1 MVDETLPHRNGK
13 ASDLMDVRFL
23 LDTNICIHIRQRR
36 PPEVLARFQRL
47 RPGEAA
53 ISVIT
58 YGELAY
64 GVEKSRFR
72 EQATKQLMELAGL
85 LPVMELPLR
94 AGQFYG
100 TIRAALEV
108 KGEIIGNNDLWIA
121 AHARAA
127 GLTLVTNNE
136 HEFQRIQ
143 GLKIQ
148 NWVD

>member
-1 MVDETLPHRNGK
+1 MVEKTLPRSNAK

-23 LDTNICIHIRQRR
+23 LDTNICIYIRQRR
-36 PPEVLARFQRL
+36 PPGVLARFQRL

-85 LPVMELPLR
+85 LPVMGLPLQ

-100 TIRAALEV
+100 MIRAALEV

-136 HEFQRIQ
+136 REFRRIQ

>member
-1 MVDETLPHRNGK
+1 MSGGLNLD
-13 ASDLMDVRFL
+13 ARFL

-64 GVEKSRFR
+64 GV
-72 EQATKQLMELAGL
+72 
-85 LPVMELPLR
+85 
-94 AGQFYG
+94 
-100 TIRAALEV
+100 
-108 KGEIIGNNDLWIA
+108 
-121 AHARAA
+121 
-127 GLTLVTNNE
+127 
-136 HEFQRIQ
+136 Q

>member
-1 MVDETLPHRNGK
+1 
-13 ASDLMDVRFL
+13 MDARFL

-36 PPEVLARFQRL
+36 PPEVLARFRRL
-47 RPGEAA
+47 RPGEAV

-64 GVEKSRFR
+64 GAEKSRFR
-72 EQATKQLMELAGL
+72 EQATKQLMELQGL
-85 LPVMELPLR
+85 LPVMELPSL

-100 TIRAALEV
+100 AIRAALEV
-108 KGEIIGNNDLWIA
+108 KGETIGNNDLWIA

-136 HEFQRIQ
+136 DEFRRVQ
-143 GLKIQ
+143 GLKVQ
-148 NWVD
+148 NWVN

>member
-1 MVDETLPHRNGK
+1 
-13 ASDLMDVRFL
+13 MDPRFL

-36 PPEVLARFQRL
+36 PPQVLARFQRL

-58 YGELAY
+58 FGELAY
-64 GVEKSRFR
+64 GAEKSRFR
-72 EQATKQLMELAGL
+72 EQAARQLMELAGL
-85 LPVMELPLR
+85 LPVMELPMR

-100 TIRAALEV
+100 AIRAALEAR
-108 KGEIIGNNDLWIA
+108 GEMIGNNDLWIA

-136 HEFQRIQ
+136 QEFRRVQ

-148 NWVD
+148 NWVV

>member
-1 MVDETLPHRNGK
+1 MVEKTLPRSNAK

-23 LDTNICIHIRQRR
+23 LDTNICIYIRQRR
-36 PPEVLARFQRL
+36 PPGVLARFQRL

-85 LPVMELPLR
+85 L
-94 AGQFYG
+94 
-100 TIRAALEV
+100 

-136 HEFQRIQ
+136 REFRRIQ